1 MENLHM
7 ISNFNRS
14 GELSFSQYAAHAPIA
29 NREKLEL
36 LESLMSQE
44 KLADLLQTFAAW
56 VAHQLPVCRLAYTS

>member
-14 GELSFSQYAAHAPIA
+14 GELSFGQYATHAPIA

-56 VAHQLPVCRLAYTS
+56 LTTS